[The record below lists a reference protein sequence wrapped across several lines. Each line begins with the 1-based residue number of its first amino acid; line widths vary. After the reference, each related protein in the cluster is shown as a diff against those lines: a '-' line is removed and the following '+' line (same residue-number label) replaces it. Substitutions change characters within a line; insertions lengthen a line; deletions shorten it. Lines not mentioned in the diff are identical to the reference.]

1 MGKHSGRHAFKD
13 KLISL
18 GYADLTDDVIE
29 NAFGKFK
36 ILADKKKHI
45 YDEDIIA
52 LVDDSLVLDN
62 KANTIVLKSLKVF
75 AGTGEPQKADMTL
88 DVNGQIKS
96 ATETGDGPV
105 DAIFK
110 CIKNLYPHDVN
121 LQLYQVHAVTEGT
134 DAQATVSVRI
144 EENGKTTVG
153 QAADTDTLV
162 ASANAYIAA
171 LNKMI
176 LKREKTAPAME
187 QEKEKMRGIQMGLF
201 DKVKKIWSQDM
212 AIDLGTANTLV
223 VVKGQGVVL
232 NEPSVVAIV
241 EQAGKKQV
249 LAVGDEAKTMLGRTP
264 GNIEAIRPLR
274 DGVIA
279 DFIVTEEMIKHFIK
293 KVHKGRSFA
302 NPRILICVP
311 TGSTPVERKAIQDSA
326 LAAGARRVQLI
337 EEPIA
342 AAIGANLPISEATG
356 SMVVDIGGGT
366 SEIAVMSLGGL
377 VYSKSLRVAGDAMD
391 GAMANYMRK
400 EYNLMIG
407 DSTAEKIK
415 KEIGTA
421 IPTNDNTYPVKGRD
435 LRSGTPKEVNITE
448 EDTAEALNDI
458 LREMVNGIKDAL
470 EATPPELSADLV
482 DMGLTLTGGGALLKN
497 IDKRFSKETGLP
509 VHIAEDPLSC
519 VAVGTGKALDQEQ
532 TFSTMMTEY

>member
-1 MGKHSGRHAFKD
+1 
-13 KLISL
+13 
-18 GYADLTDDVIE
+18 
-29 NAFGKFK
+29 
-36 ILADKKKHI
+36 
-45 YDEDIIA
+45 
-52 LVDDSLVLDN
+52 
-62 KANTIVLKSLKVF
+62 
-75 AGTGEPQKADMTL
+75 
-88 DVNGQIKS
+88 
-96 ATETGDGPV
+96 
-105 DAIFK
+105 
-110 CIKNLYPHDVN
+110 
-121 LQLYQVHAVTEGT
+121 
-134 DAQATVSVRI
+134 
-144 EENGKTTVG
+144 
-153 QAADTDTLV
+153 
-162 ASANAYIAA
+162 
-171 LNKMI
+171 
-176 LKREKTAPAME
+176 
-187 QEKEKMRGIQMGLF
+187 
-201 DKVKKIWSQDM
+201 M

-223 VVKGQGVVL
+223 VLKGQGVVL

-241 EQAGKKQV
+241 ENMGKKTV

-264 GNIEAIRPLR
+264 GNISAIRPLR

-293 KVHKGRSFA
+293 KVHKNSTFA

-342 AAIGANLPISEATG
+342 AAIGAGLPISEATG

-366 SEIAVMSLGGL
+366 TEIAVMSLGGL

-391 GAMANYMRK
+391 TALINYMRK

-415 KEIGTA
+415 KEVGTA
-421 IPTNDNTYPVKGRD
+421 IPSNSNTYAVKGRD

-448 EDTAEALNDI
+448 EDTAEALNGI
-458 LREMVNGIKDAL
+458 LKEMVNGIKDAL
-470 EATPPELSADLV
+470 EQTPPELSADLV

-509 VHIAEDPLSC
+509 VYVADDPLAC
-519 VAVGTGKALDQEQ
+519 VAIGTGKALEQEEI
-532 TFSTMMTEY
+532 FSTMLSEY

>member
-1 MGKHSGRHAFKD
+1 MQ
-13 KLISL
+13 L
-18 GYADLTDDVIE
+18 
-29 NAFGKFK
+29 N
-36 ILADKKKHI
+36 
-45 YDEDIIA
+45 
-52 LVDDSLVLDN
+52 
-62 KANTIVLKSLKVF
+62 LKSLKVF
-75 AGTGEPQKADMTL
+75 AGTGEPQKAEMTL
-88 DVNGQIKS
+88 DVYGEVKS
-96 ATETGDGPV
+96 TSETGDGPV

-110 CIKNLYPHDVN
+110 CIKVLYPHDVK

-144 EENGKTTVG
+144 EEEGKTTVG

-162 ASANAYIAA
+162 ASANAYLSA

-176 LKREKTAPAME
+176 IKRKKTAPIE
-187 QEKEKMRGIQMGLF
+187 HETQKMKGKYKMANWFKNISS
-201 DKVKKIWSQDM
+201 IWSQDM

-223 VVKGQGVVL
+223 VLKGQGVVL
-232 NEPSVVAIV
+232 NEPSVVAIA
-241 EQAGKKQV
+241 ENMGKKTV

-264 GNIEAIRPLR
+264 GNISAIRPLR

-293 KVHKGRSFA
+293 KVHKNKTFA

-342 AAIGANLPISEATG
+342 AAIGAGLPISEATG

-366 SEIAVMSLGGL
+366 TEIAVMSLGGL

-391 GAMANYMRK
+391 TALVNYMRK

-421 IPTNDNTYPVKGRD
+421 IPSNSNTYAVKGRD

-458 LREMVNGIKDAL
+458 LKEMVNGIKDAL
-470 EATPPELSADLV
+470 ENTPPELSADLV

-509 VHIAEDPLSC
+509 VFIADDPLAC
-519 VAVGTGKALDQEQ
+519 VAIGTGKALDQEE
-532 TFSTMMTEY
+532 TFSTMLSEY

>member
-1 MGKHSGRHAFKD
+1 
-13 KLISL
+13 
-18 GYADLTDDVIE
+18 
-29 NAFGKFK
+29 
-36 ILADKKKHI
+36 
-45 YDEDIIA
+45 
-52 LVDDSLVLDN
+52 
-62 KANTIVLKSLKVF
+62 
-75 AGTGEPQKADMTL
+75 
-88 DVNGQIKS
+88 
-96 ATETGDGPV
+96 
-105 DAIFK
+105 
-110 CIKNLYPHDVN
+110 
-121 LQLYQVHAVTEGT
+121 
-134 DAQATVSVRI
+134 
-144 EENGKTTVG
+144 
-153 QAADTDTLV
+153 
-162 ASANAYIAA
+162 
-171 LNKMI
+171 
-176 LKREKTAPAME
+176 
-187 QEKEKMRGIQMGLF
+187 
-201 DKVKKIWSQDM
+201 M

-223 VVKGQGVVL
+223 VLKGQGVVL
-232 NEPSVVAIV
+232 NEPSVVAI
-241 EQAGKKQV
+241 ADNMGKKTV

-264 GNIEAIRPLR
+264 GNISAIRPLR

-293 KVHKGRSFA
+293 KVHKNKTFA

-342 AAIGANLPISEATG
+342 AAIGAGLPISEATG

-366 SEIAVMSLGGL
+366 TEIAVMSLGGL
-377 VYSKSLRVAGDAMD
+377 VYSRSLRVAGDAMD
-391 GAMANYMRK
+391 TALVNYMRK

-421 IPTNDNTYPVKGRD
+421 IPSNTNTFAVKGRD

-458 LREMVNGIKDAL
+458 LKEMVNGIKDAL
-470 EATPPELSADLV
+470 ENTPPELSADLV

-509 VHIAEDPLSC
+509 VFIADDPLAC
-519 VAVGTGKALDQEQ
+519 VAIGTGKALDQEE
-532 TFSTMMTEY
+532 TFSTMLSEY